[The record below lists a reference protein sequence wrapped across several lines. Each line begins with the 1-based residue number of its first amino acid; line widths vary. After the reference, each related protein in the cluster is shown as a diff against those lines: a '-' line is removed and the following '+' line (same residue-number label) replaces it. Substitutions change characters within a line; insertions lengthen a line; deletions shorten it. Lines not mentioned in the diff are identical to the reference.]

1 MYLVV
6 LHSSVAMFFIFSL
19 SDYKNISL
27 YVCKSDYKFIHV
39 QIAVTGQHH
48 LIPRKIQQQSFKKEH
63 PLYLVVSD
71 VCCYCSCCC

>member
-48 LIPRKIQQQSFKKEH
+48 LSPEKFSNSLSRRNIPYT
-63 PLYLVVSD
+63 L
-71 VCCYCSCCC
+71 